1 MLSHVPVVVVHEC
14 DMGVVAQ
21 CQLLG
26 AIEMELKYATFGCCQ
41 KIGLTVRKWVAEEV
55 ANLISWFVR

>member
-1 MLSHVPVVVVHEC
+1 MHSHVPVVIVHKC

-41 KIGLTVRKWVAEEV
+41 QIGLTVR
-55 ANLISWFVR
+55 